1 MEKQESLCYLCPSQ
15 QHGWQQTENWRVWT
29 LTHWTLTDS
38 SIDSQSFLLYN
49 YLFWRQLRRDG
60 WKWKAER
67 ERERERRK
75 ERGGSYWSAGKP
87 RGETLFPL
95 TNSELGVLRVMY
107 GSYLVLD
114 NNFVMEWS
122 LQSHA
127 PRLSSLN
134 GWSRKSLSILIP
146 DTKRTRERERIK
158 SEVKKKEKS

>member
-15 QHGWQQTENWRVWT
+15 QHGWQLTENWRVWT
-29 LTHWTLTDS
+29 FTHWTLTDL

-49 YLFWRQLRRDG
+49 YLFSFFFCRQLRRDG

-75 ERGGSYWSAGKP
+75 ERGKGGSYWSAGKP

-95 TNSELGVLRVMY
+95 TNGELGVLRVMY

-127 PRLSSLN
+127 PRLSSLG
-134 GWSRKSLSILIP
+134 GWSWNSLSILIP
-146 DTKRTRERERIK
+146 DTKREKESER
-158 SEVKKKEKS
+158 